1 MYNVGFVP
9 SMYVAQVMCENKEK
23 RQRSAKRNYQRMAYE
38 FAEEGK
44 LESFEV
50 MLDDEMRKLGAVN
63 RNVCRDS

>member
-23 RQRSAKRNYQRMAYE
+23 RQHSAKRNYQRMVYE

-50 MLDDEMRKLGAVN
+50 MLDDEMRKLRQPIGYV
-63 RNVCRDS
+63 R